1 MYLSHLMPDRT
12 VLLLTGEALHAI
24 APACAMA
31 RELAP
36 SMLVL
41 EDVDLVAEDREYG
54 RATSLLFELLNE
66 MDGLGEDTDIVFV
79 LTTNRPE
86 AIESAL
92 ASRPGRVDL
101 AVAMPL
107 PDADGRRRLLDL
119 YGEGLQLDV
128 RDLTR
133 FVTATDGATPA
144 FIREV
149 LRRAALQAAERGD
162 QRISDELLTN
172 AIDELHHANEQ
183 LTASLL
189 GVRWQPPPAPP

>member
-1 MYLSHLMPDRT
+1 VAAD
-12 VLLLTGEALHAI
+12 
-24 APACAMA
+24 APA
-31 RELAP
+31 L
-36 SMLVL
+36 
-41 EDVDLVAEDREYG
+41 G
-54 RATSLLFELLNE
+54 HATSLLFELLNE
-66 MDGLGEDTDIVFV
+66 MDGLGEDTDIVFL

-119 YGEGLQLDV
+119 YGQGLQLEV
-128 RDLTR
+128 RDLAR
-133 FVTATDGATPA
+133 FVTSTEGATPG

-149 LRRAALQAAERGD
+149 LRRAAVRAAEQGD
-162 QRISDELLTN
+162 QRISDELLTT
-172 AIDELHHANEQ
+172 AIDELHDANEQ

-189 GVRWQPPPAPP
+189 GVSSQPAMARP